1 LEVPAYPDS
10 NVENQ
15 MSGIGVGTADS
26 VWLQKKVYQEMWVR
40 LGRESEDEA
49 VLLKRGQWKVGHR

>member
-1 LEVPAYPDS
+1 
-10 NVENQ
+10 

>member
-1 LEVPAYPDS
+1 
-10 NVENQ
+10 

-26 VWLQKKVYQEMWVR
+26 VWLQKKVYREMWVR